1 MICMLFCLLISFCGI
16 DKGLSSYLGVLPG
29 SAKEMLSIPFQQT
42 ARYVTKYSDEVTEEE
57 KDATNNVLQYDNLK
71 EA

>member
-1 MICMLFCLLISFCGI
+1 
-16 DKGLSSYLGVLPG
+16 
-29 SAKEMLSIPFQQT
+29 MLSIPFQQT

-57 KDATNNVLQYDNLK
+57 KDAINNVLQYDNLK